1 MKSSL
6 ALTGGKFEPCVP
18 VTLKPESASNN
29 GTEFK
34 HYVLIFVSDFCNV
47 ILYIFFYFLQKSG
60 GGGRASDDLS
70 MSLVVRVPEVGDPWF
85 KSYIVPPEFER
96 RAA

>member
-29 GTEFK
+29 GTEYK
-34 HYVLIFVSDFCNV
+34 NYVLIFVSDFCNQ
-47 ILYIFFYFLQKSG
+47 LYNFLIFSKNREG
-60 GGGRASDDLS
+60 GGG
-70 MSLVVRVPEVGDPWF
+70 VPVT
-85 KSYIVPPEFER
+85 I
-96 RAA
+96 